1 MKVAIF
7 VVVAALIVVAMAVDA
22 APRFRRPVSPLAKAK
37 PSPAAPG
44 DPRLPP
50 YTTNW
55 YTQQIDHFNFANGG
69 TWQQRYLV
77 VGA

>member
-7 VVVAALIVVAMAVDA
+7 VVLAALIAVAMAAGA
-22 APRFRRPVSPLAKAK
+22 APRFRRPISPLANAK

-50 YTTNW
+50 YTIYW
-55 YTQQIDHFNFANGG
+55 FDQQIDHFNFANSG
-69 TWQQRYLV
+69 TWKQRYLI